1 VICVDD
7 TTLTEVHTEPPTVTE
22 APAENPVPVNVNNV
36 PPTAGP
42 ENGNTPV
49 TVGGTLDAMLIRI
62 KELSVSPATDE

>member
-49 TVGGTLDAMLIRI
+49 TVGAATYVNNEFAPLD
-62 KELSVSPATDE
+62 